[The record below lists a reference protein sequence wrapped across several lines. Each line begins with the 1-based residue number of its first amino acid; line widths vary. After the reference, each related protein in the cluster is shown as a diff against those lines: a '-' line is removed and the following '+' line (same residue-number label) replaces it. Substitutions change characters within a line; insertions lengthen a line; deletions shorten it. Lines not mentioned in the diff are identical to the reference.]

1 MATDPSALRA
11 LAHDLGVSTRYWG
24 WDGTEKDVAD
34 STLHAILAAL
44 GSPLASD
51 EDIAAVR
58 ARRERAPWERTLPPV
73 TVMREDRAS
82 SVPVHVDHGTPVT
95 VHPARYGTSAPGIED
110 RPHLWPGGDYLGS
123 ASVTPHR
130 QGAAAEYL
138 VIERA
143 NLRVLPESLPL
154 ERGALAEPLAVSL
167 HAVTIAGDVTGKDCL
182 VLGAGPIGLLAVAS
196 LLHRG
201 AASVHV
207 TDVRPEPLERAAALG
222 AQRTILVTEET
233 PEANSYDVV
242 LECSAAPVSLSSAVQ
257 AVRPAGIIVQV
268 AILPDK
274 DIPVNLAALVS
285 KEVQLRGTQR
295 FDIEIDEAI
304 TLLDGDARFDAV
316 VTQTIPL
323 EKAEEAF
330 ATARDASRSAKVLL
344 AL

>member
-1 MATDPSALRA
+1 MKALSIHAAEDIRLEDVPEVEPGEGQVRLKVAYVGICGSDLHYYFNGANGAFVITEPLIPGHELSAVVDLDPSGE
-11 LAHDLGVSTRYWG
+11 LA
-24 WDGTEKDVAD
+24 
-34 STLHAILAAL
+34 
-44 GSPLASD
+44 P
-51 EDIAAVR
+51 
-58 ARRERAPWERTLPPV
+58 
-73 TVMREDRAS
+73 
-82 SVPVHVDHGTPVT
+82 GTPVT

-130 QGAAAEYL
+130 QGAAVEQL
-138 VIERA
+138 VMDRQNI
-143 NLRVLPESLPL
+143 RVLPESLPL
-154 ERGALAEPLAVSL
+154 RRGALAEPLAVSL

-222 AQRTILVTEET
+222 AERTLLVPDQA
-233 PEANSYDVV
+233 PEANTYDVV

-268 AILPDK
+268 AILPNQ
-274 DIPVNLAALVS
+274 DIPVNLAALVA

-295 FDIEIDEAI
+295 FDTEIDEAI
-304 TLLDGDARFDAV
+304 ELLAEDARFDEVITQV
-316 VTQTIPL
+316 VPV
-323 EKAEEAF
+323 AEAETAF
-330 ATARDASRSAKVLL
+330 ATAKDASRSAKVLL

>member
-1 MATDPSALRA
+1 MKALSIHAAGDARLEEVPEVEPAEGQVRLKVAYVGICGSDLHYYFQGANGAFVITEPLIPGHELSAVVDLDPSGE
-11 LAHDLGVSTRYWG
+11 LA
-24 WDGTEKDVAD
+24 
-34 STLHAILAAL
+34 
-44 GSPLASD
+44 P
-51 EDIAAVR
+51 
-58 ARRERAPWERTLPPV
+58 
-73 TVMREDRAS
+73 
-82 SVPVHVDHGTPVT
+82 GTPVT

-130 QGAAAEYL
+130 QGAAVEHL
-138 VIERA
+138 VMERE
-143 NLRVLPESLPL
+143 NIRVLPESLPL
-154 ERGALAEPLAVSL
+154 RRGALAEPLAVSL
-167 HAVTIAGDVTGKDCL
+167 HAVTIAGDVTGKHCL
-182 VLGAGPIGLLAVAS
+182 VLGAGPIGLLAVSS

-222 AQRTILVTEET
+222 AERTLLIPDEA
-233 PEANSYDVV
+233 PEANTYDVV

-268 AILPDK
+268 AILPNQ
-274 DIPVNLAALVS
+274 DIPVNLAALVA

-295 FDIEIDEAI
+295 FDTEIDEAI
-304 TLLDGDARFDAV
+304 ELLAADERFDAV
-316 VTQTIPL
+316 ITQVVPVD
-323 EKAEEAF
+323 EAEAAF